1 MANNSEHHIFNKDDG
16 FLSPKEIGQSSDA
29 IVKNLLNAEISI
41 EILNESNLLAAKNET
56 SAALDQAL
64 IKVNQ
69 ELDSFVNHAD
79 KMDYAF
85 AVASGLCAGI
95 VDFLFVGEFSLEN
108 AHSWGSEKTEKFVVK
123 IAKSQGYKGDDVK
136 EAIVYLAEKTEHK
149 DNRIQKG
156 FHLATDSNTNDF
168 GGGKQHHLRDF
179 AHHASITGLAFSM
192 LTQFTKKS
200 YGTDT
205 TGRFIVVDVGDAAFI
220 GKDIPQKFLFG
231 TVYWFF
237 HMVSDVAGS
246 GDPSS
251 EGTGIPGPLLS
262 IAKILAST
270 PLFKN
275 QLNDKEY
282 RELSVFISK
291 LFNGTLLGNRDENG
305 RIIPL
310 RFDFRTELGVLHEIG
325 KQTVPVILNEV
336 LVRCFYFLRRLVAE
350 IKDKQI
356 SSLEDMKR
364 VEWQSVKPFGNR
376 TIDRMMTVSTMTFT
390 IADTADA
397 AVRAAVESGGNW
409 AIFAG
414 RFVTRFNYVGAGRAA
429 VAIVKEIS
437 NERKEA
443 QLIHEKLI
451 LTEAQTAIIMK
462 QLQEYKA
469 ALEERVSEYLAEDI
483 EAFMSGF
490 DVMNQGFAAGNTDL
504 VIKGNV
510 VIQKALGREVQFTS
524 QKEFDELMDSDE
536 PLQL

>member
-1 MANNSEHHIFNKDDG
+1 
-16 FLSPKEIGQSSDA
+16 
-29 IVKNLLNAEISI
+29 
-41 EILNESNLLAAKNET
+41 
-56 SAALDQAL
+56 
-64 IKVNQ
+64 
-69 ELDSFVNHAD
+69 
-79 KMDYAF
+79 
-85 AVASGLCAGI
+85 
-95 VDFLFVGEFSLEN
+95 
-108 AHSWGSEKTEKFVVK
+108 
-123 IAKSQGYKGDDVK
+123 
-136 EAIVYLAEKTEHK
+136 
-149 DNRIQKG
+149 
-156 FHLATDSNTNDF
+156 
-168 GGGKQHHLRDF
+168 
-179 AHHASITGLAFSM
+179 
-192 LTQFTKKS
+192 
-200 YGTDT
+200 
-205 TGRFIVVDVGDAAFI
+205 
-220 GKDIPQKFLFG
+220 
-231 TVYWFF
+231 
-237 HMVSDVAGS
+237 
-246 GDPSS
+246 
-251 EGTGIPGPLLS
+251 
-262 IAKILAST
+262 
-270 PLFKN
+270 
-275 QLNDKEY
+275 
-282 RELSVFISK
+282 
-291 LFNGTLLGNRDENG
+291 
-305 RIIPL
+305 
-310 RFDFRTELGVLHEIG
+310 
-325 KQTVPVILNEV
+325 
-336 LVRCFYFLRRLVAE
+336 
-350 IKDKQI
+350 
-356 SSLEDMKR
+356 MKR